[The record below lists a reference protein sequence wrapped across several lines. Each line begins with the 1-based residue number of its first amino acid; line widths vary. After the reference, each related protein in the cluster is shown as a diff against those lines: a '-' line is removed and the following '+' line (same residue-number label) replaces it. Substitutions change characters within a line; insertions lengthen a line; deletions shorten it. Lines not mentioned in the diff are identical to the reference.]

1 MNPRQPVVGA
11 AGQDYVK
18 AMLGS
23 VPRPDRSASAA
34 IREWASQQRLDV
46 EPDNTLAVTLHCK
59 FVPKRGWLAKIVQQ
73 MSLTEAL
80 LGNWQQSGYSKVAE
94 QTAQLLLRGGTA
106 TVDLLGVLPELSL
119 PHGRAPW
126 AQAFSNGQVTIVDEL
141 PGSGLDH
148 DIDVHTKFHGLFRQT
163 APMRY
168 DASTY
173 VQFDAATFQSFIW
186 QLDFQGVFKRQ
197 LDDFWA
203 HAASQYSVSACIAFL
218 AACNRQALRGNLSE
232 QGRSLA
238 WRAAG
243 VERWHHGAS
252 LSANGVD
259 ARLLNINGYPSSD
272 ILCLSDMRSRL
283 TLLYLPGNAAPLHE
297 FANPGAMRA
306 WLARQCRDADKRAAL
321 LAHFRACDI
330 PDRIGRS
337 GLRRVLQG
345 MGDFPPRQ
353 IILPATSVYRLAR
366 VWNPHTLINYK
377 ADTFSPRIEYNL
389 FEAFTVAQR
398 QRSQADADFLITRDS
413 EVTKAA
419 WRRYFYLTMNLAAP
433 FLLVVPGL
441 LPLAAVAGVA
451 QFTVGL
457 DQALHAKDPDQ
468 QLEGAEQAVFGLLN
482 AAPGLARGVKA
493 TKALFGRRPIG
504 FIKPVR
510 LNGRTGYPLSPVS
523 PPRWPGPAMTP
534 YFQDLA
540 VAGDQVATTLPGA
553 DSHVARC
560 VTRRKAF
567 GTGDELIGDAGNG
580 PHPLYYDARQDSF
593 VLKYPNGTRGAQ
605 HYVASADPLQS
616 SISRLL
622 PDTDPLREISPT
634 SRSRT
639 LRALGIDLQLPVDLD
654 ALGTAPGIPVPR
666 QVLHIWLGDRMIAG
680 DYLAALDNNVQALR
694 NSDFTL
700 KLYLSNANPQA
711 FERNMTLLQPRID
724 RGLKVAVLEQQTF
737 YHQFAASEY
746 FDQYQ
751 AALEGNGGVASNFS
765 SASDILRYRVL
776 HSEGG
781 IYLDIDDH
789 LLVEPD
795 ATGQL
800 RAKIDSVP
808 LTTPLDG
815 LLLRSPVCNAQLGM
829 YTSYN
834 TSMIGSRAGNPV
846 LNAISDEIL
855 ARYLTP
861 EGQAFY
867 KVPKP
872 PRQHAAAFQAYTE
885 RLNRLT
891 GPAVL
896 NHVIDQRLP
905 ELYTF
910 RQVADLANMHTL
922 NYDALL
928 DEAAQRRAELRLLP
942 MEEVAMAGNAQG
954 Y

>member
-1 MNPRQPVVGA
+1 MNQRQAVVGA

-23 VPRPDRSASAA
+23 VPRADRSASAA
-34 IREWASQQRLDV
+34 IREWARKQRLDL

-59 FVPKRGWLAKIVQQ
+59 FVPKRGWLAKVVQQ
-73 MSLTEAL
+73 MSMTEAL

-106 TVDLLGVLPELSL
+106 TVDLLEVLPELSL

-126 AQAFSNGQVTIVDEL
+126 AEAFSHGQVTIVDEL
-141 PGSGLDH
+141 PGSGLAH
-148 DIDVHTKFHGLFRQT
+148 DIDVHTEFHGLFRQS

-173 VQFDAATFQSFIW
+173 VQFDATTFQSYIW

-197 LDDFWA
+197 LDEFWA

-272 ILCLSDMRSRL
+272 ILCLSDMCSRL

-345 MGDFPPRQ
+345 MGDFPPRR
-353 IILPATSVYRLAR
+353 IILPATSVYRLIR

-377 ADTFSPRIEYNL
+377 ADTYSPRIEYNL
-389 FEAFTVAQR
+389 FEALTVAQR
-398 QRSQADADFLITRDS
+398 QRSQSDADFLITRDS

-419 WRRYFYLTMNLAAP
+419 WRRYFYLTMNLATP

-457 DQALHAKDPDQ
+457 DQALHGKDVNQ

-493 TKALFGRRPIG
+493 SKALFGQRPIG

-523 PPRWPGPAMTP
+523 PPRWPG
-534 YFQDLA
+534 
-540 VAGDQVATTLPGA
+540 
-553 DSHVARC
+553 
-560 VTRRKAF
+560 
-567 GTGDELIGDAGNG
+567 
-580 PHPLYYDARQDSF
+580 HP
-593 VLKYPNGTRGAQ
+593 
-605 HYVASADPLQS
+605 
-616 SISRLL
+616 ISR
-622 PDTDPLREISPT
+622 TW
-634 SRSRT
+634 
-639 LRALGIDLQLPVDLD
+639 Q
-654 ALGTAPGIPVPR
+654 
-666 QVLHIWLGDRMIAG
+666 
-680 DYLAALDNNVQALR
+680 
-694 NSDFTL
+694 
-700 KLYLSNANPQA
+700 
-711 FERNMTLLQPRID
+711 
-724 RGLKVAVLEQQTF
+724 
-737 YHQFAASEY
+737 
-746 FDQYQ
+746 
-751 AALEGNGGVASNFS
+751 
-765 SASDILRYRVL
+765 
-776 HSEGG
+776 
-781 IYLDIDDH
+781 
-789 LLVEPD
+789 
-795 ATGQL
+795 
-800 RAKIDSVP
+800 
-808 LTTPLDG
+808 
-815 LLLRSPVCNAQLGM
+815 
-829 YTSYN
+829 
-834 TSMIGSRAGNPV
+834 
-846 LNAISDEIL
+846 
-855 ARYLTP
+855 
-861 EGQAFY
+861 
-867 KVPKP
+867 
-872 PRQHAAAFQAYTE
+872 
-885 RLNRLT
+885 
-891 GPAVL
+891 
-896 NHVIDQRLP
+896 
-905 ELYTF
+905 
-910 RQVADLANMHTL
+910 
-922 NYDALL
+922 
-928 DEAAQRRAELRLLP
+928 
-942 MEEVAMAGNAQG
+942 
-954 Y
+954 